1 MSALLSLQLSTAREG
16 ERVQERRGAQDPR
29 DFFAGPQP
37 GRRCPRPPESPAP
50 APLLHTVWRRPRGR
64 PATLDGMPAAMLP
77 YACVL
82 VLLGASAQGPLWPS
96 PPIKPLLLQD
106 SQGAEAAR
114 LLLAD
119 RTRTPTSVSRV
130 QNIRPCAPLSKHLCY
145 PVARHLD
152 WSPRFPHVEEGM
164 GPRSRPSNG
173 SSTSA
178 KVGGER
184 PWPSAERR
192 GWRRRCW
199 VSTEAAQPPQPKF
212 KRAPLW
218 TLPRTAPYVV
228 YFPNAGGCDPGPPH
242 TSGRLSDPKAL
253 KRRPTVS
260 NPLSSKPKYFCET
273 RGFLAPPG
281 KTWWTTKL
289 PKVPPQA
296 RTSEA
301 AGMAGAGH
309 LHWEPSCQQPLPNRA
324 LVTALLPP
332 RLDGPWISTGCE
344 VRPGPEFLIRSYTF
358 YPNRLFRAYQ
368 FFYRDPS
375 CSEPTHSLLI
385 KGRVRLR
392 RASWVTRGATE
403 ADYHLHKVGVVFHS
417 RRALLDLARRLDHS
431 KAGGDCAHRLPPARA
446 WLPGALY
453 ELLGAGAER
462 DCAAA
467 LGFTMHELSLVR
479 VQRRL
484 QPEPRAAPRLVE
496 ELYLGDIHTERAERR
511 HYRPTGYQRPLQ
523 SALHHAHPCPAC
535 SLIARSDEHHPPVL
549 PPQAALPLRL
559 GGHWVSPGCEV
570 RPAVLFLTRLFTFHG
585 HNRSWEGYY
594 HHFSDPTCRQPTFT
608 VYAAGHYT
616 KGTPSVKVRGGT
628 ELVFQV
634 TRARVTP
641 MDRVTTA
648 MLNFSEPSSCGGPGA
663 WALGAERD
671 ITATNGCLPLGIRLP
686 HVEYELFRMERD
698 PLGQSLLFIG
708 QRPTDG
714 SSPDTPEKRPT
725 SYQAPLVLCDSV
737 TWGFSPQHGARLQ
750 TPVRGGTP
758 CPHVAPLPVLLL
770 VLRPAFFQWL

>member
-1 MSALLSLQLSTAREG
+1 MDNVWAWHHRETTKGVAVRGRAFPQL
-16 ERVQERRGAQDPR
+16 
-29 DFFAGPQP
+29 
-37 GRRCPRPPESPAP
+37 
-50 APLLHTVWRRPRGR
+50 PRGTW
-64 PATLDGMPAAMLP
+64 PQEEVQVGADPCLALCCPLSQEA
-77 YACVL
+77 
-82 VLLGASAQGPLWPS
+82 GASQLENQG
-96 PPIKPLLLQD
+96 
-106 SQGAEAAR
+106 
-114 LLLAD
+114 
-119 RTRTPTSVSRV
+119 V
-130 QNIRPCAPLSKHLCY
+130 
-145 PVARHLD
+145 
-152 WSPRFPHVEEGM
+152 
-164 GPRSRPSNG
+164 PRSL
-173 SSTSA
+173 T
-178 KVGGER
+178 
-184 PWPSAERR
+184 
-192 GWRRRCW
+192 W
-199 VSTEAAQPPQPKF
+199 VC
-212 KRAPLW
+212 L
-218 TLPRTAPYVV
+218 LCTA
-228 YFPNAGGCDPGPPH
+228 
-242 TSGRLSDPKAL
+242 
-253 KRRPTVS
+253 
-260 NPLSSKPKYFCET
+260 
-273 RGFLAPPG
+273 
-281 KTWWTTKL
+281 
-289 PKVPPQA
+289 
-296 RTSEA
+296 EA
-301 AGMAGAGH
+301 AGMAGAGR
-309 LHWEPSCQQPLPNRA
+309 LRWEPRCQQLLPSRA
-324 LVTALLPP
+324 PVTALLPP

-344 VRPGPEFLIRSYTF
+344 VRPGPEFLTRSYTF

-375 CSEPTHSLLI
+375 CSEPAYSLLI

-417 RRALLDLARRLDHS
+417 RRALLDVAGRLDHS
-431 KAGGDCAHRLPPARA
+431 KAGRDCAHRLPLARA

-496 ELYLGDIHTERAERR
+496 ELYLGDIHTDRAERR

-559 GGHWVSPGCEV
+559 GGRWVSPGCEV
-570 RPAVLFLTRLFTFHG
+570 HPAVLFLTRLFTFHG

-641 MDRVTTA
+641 MDQVTTA

-686 HVEYELFRMERD
+686 HVEYELLRMERD

-737 TWGFSPQHGARLQ
+737 AWGFSLQHGDRLQ
-750 TPVRGGTP
+750 TWPLSPSYSWSSGRPSSSGCEIGIYFQLVPQDTRLAHGLPPGHRLLHPWLSWTVIQP
-758 CPHVAPLPVLLL
+758 GYVSSAPAGSALQ
-770 VLRPAFFQWL
+770 PAT

>member
-1 MSALLSLQLSTAREG
+1 
-16 ERVQERRGAQDPR
+16 
-29 DFFAGPQP
+29 
-37 GRRCPRPPESPAP
+37 
-50 APLLHTVWRRPRGR
+50 
-64 PATLDGMPAAMLP
+64 MPAAMLP

-82 VLLGASAQGPLWPS
+82 VLLGGYNSNHMHGLNVDYFTCVTS
-96 PPIKPLLLQD
+96 FCTNNGTFSLLP
-106 SQGAEAAR
+106 GERTRIRCNWR
-114 LLLAD
+114 LLD
-119 RTRTPTSVSRV
+119 TRSVS
-130 QNIRPCAPLSKHLCY
+130 QTLTCNYSPQGS
-145 PVARHLD
+145 ARML
-152 WSPRFPHVEEGM
+152 
-164 GPRSRPSNG
+164 
-173 SSTSA
+173 
-178 KVGGER
+178 
-184 PWPSAERR
+184 
-192 GWRRRCW
+192 
-199 VSTEAAQPPQPKF
+199 
-212 KRAPLW
+212 
-218 TLPRTAPYVV
+218 
-228 YFPNAGGCDPGPPH
+228 
-242 TSGRLSDPKAL
+242 
-253 KRRPTVS
+253 
-260 NPLSSKPKYFCET
+260 
-273 RGFLAPPG
+273 
-281 KTWWTTKL
+281 
-289 PKVPPQA
+289 
-296 RTSEA
+296 EA
-301 AGMAGAGH
+301 AGMAGAGR
-309 LHWEPSCQQPLPNRA
+309 LRWEPRCQQLLPSRA
-324 LVTALLPP
+324 PVTALLPP

-344 VRPGPEFLIRSYTF
+344 VRPGPEFLTRSYTF

-375 CSEPTHSLLI
+375 CSEPAYSLLI

-417 RRALLDLARRLDHS
+417 RRALLDVAGRLDHS
-431 KAGGDCAHRLPPARA
+431 KAGRDCAHRLPLARA

-496 ELYLGDIHTERAERR
+496 ELYLGDIHTDRAERR

-559 GGHWVSPGCEV
+559 GGRWVSPGCEV
-570 RPAVLFLTRLFTFHG
+570 HPAVLFLTRLFTFHG

-641 MDRVTTA
+641 MDQVTTA

-686 HVEYELFRMERD
+686 HVEYELLRMERD

-737 TWGFSPQHGARLQ
+737 AWGFSLQHGDRLQ

-770 VLRPAFFQWL
+770 VLRPAFLQWL

>member
-1 MSALLSLQLSTAREG
+1 MSALLSLQLSTAQEG
-16 ERVQERRGAQDPR
+16 ERVRARRGAQDPR

-50 APLLHTVWRRPRGR
+50 APRLHTVWRRPRGC

-82 VLLGASAQGPLWPS
+82 VLLG
-96 PPIKPLLLQD
+96 
-106 SQGAEAAR
+106 
-114 LLLAD
+114 
-119 RTRTPTSVSRV
+119 
-130 QNIRPCAPLSKHLCY
+130 
-145 PVARHLD
+145 
-152 WSPRFPHVEEGM
+152 
-164 GPRSRPSNG
+164 
-173 SSTSA
+173 
-178 KVGGER
+178 
-184 PWPSAERR
+184 
-192 GWRRRCW
+192 
-199 VSTEAAQPPQPKF
+199 
-212 KRAPLW
+212 
-218 TLPRTAPYVV
+218 
-228 YFPNAGGCDPGPPH
+228 
-242 TSGRLSDPKAL
+242 
-253 KRRPTVS
+253 
-260 NPLSSKPKYFCET
+260 
-273 RGFLAPPG
+273 
-281 KTWWTTKL
+281 
-289 PKVPPQA
+289 
-296 RTSEA
+296 EA
-301 AGMAGAGH
+301 AGMAGAGR
-309 LHWEPSCQQPLPNRA
+309 LRWEPRCQQLLPNRA
-324 LVTALLPP
+324 PVTALLPP

-344 VRPGPEFLIRSYTF
+344 VRPGPEFLTRSYTF

-375 CSEPTHSLLI
+375 CSEPAYSLLI

-417 RRALLDLARRLDHS
+417 RRALLDVAGRLDHS
-431 KAGGDCAHRLPPARA
+431 KAGRDCAHRLPPARA

-496 ELYLGDIHTERAERR
+496 ELYLGDIHTDRAERR

-535 SLIARSDEHHPPVL
+535 SLIAHSDEHHPPVL

-559 GGHWVSPGCEV
+559 GGRWVSPGCEV
-570 RPAVLFLTRLFTFHG
+570 HPAVLFLTRLFTFHG

-608 VYAAGHYT
+608 VYAAGRYT

-737 TWGFSPQHGARLQ
+737 AWGFSLQHGDQLQ
-750 TPVRGGTP
+750 TPVSGGTP

-770 VLRPAFFQWL
+770 VLRPAFLQWL